1 VSQPRARWAAVV
13 LFFLSAATAGAQSL
27 TLADAIAR
35 ARTVTPEARSAAA
48 AAGEAAAR
56 VAQAQAGYLPRV
68 DLIESIQRGNQ
79 PVFVFSSLLSQRRFE
94 AADFALQ
101 SLNHPSP
108 VTNVRSSVLVEQPV
122 FDGGATR
129 FAVRSARIASDLAV
143 AAQDAAGQDLALQAA
158 AAFVRVLQL
167 DAEAGATQAAI
178 DAAQSDRDRAAA
190 RRDSGIVTDA
200 DVLAVEVH
208 LAEMRARRIT
218 AIGDLA
224 IARIALNTA
233 IGAPLDDQ
241 TALAPP
247 AAPGSSTPI
256 GELLVQARSSSAE
269 QRQAALRA
277 EAAAAALASARSAF
291 LPRVLL
297 QGGLEADGSSLTDQ
311 QANWVVGASVQL
323 NVFRGGGDAARVR
336 EARFAQTRAEADR
349 QRVER
354 DLEVDVRAA
363 GVRLDT
369 ARAREQAG
377 RAALAQA
384 VESRRIVRERYEAGL
399 ATITDVLRAAGAVLD
414 AEARASASG
423 LTVVLEAVAL
433 ERAIGRL

>member
-1 VSQPRARWAAVV
+1 MSQPRAGWAAIA
-13 LFFLSAATAGAQSL
+13 LFFLVAATASAQSL
-27 TLADAIAR
+27 TLADAMAR

-56 VAQAQAGYLPRV
+56 VGQAQAGYLPRV
-68 DLIESIQRGNQ
+68 DLIESVQRGNQ
-79 PVFVFSSLLSQRRFE
+79 PVFVFGSLLSQRRFE

-108 VTNVRSSVLVEQPV
+108 VTSVRSSVLVEQPV

-129 FAVRSARIASDLAV
+129 FAVRSARIASDLA
-143 AAQDAAGQDLALQAA
+143 AAVQAAAGQDLALRAA
-158 AAFVRVLQL
+158 AAFVAVLQL
-167 DAEAGATQAAI
+167 DGETRATQAAI
-178 DAAQSDRDRAAA
+178 DAAQSDLDRAAA

-218 AIGDLA
+218 ATGDLA
-224 IARIALNTA
+224 VARIALNTA

-241 TALAPP
+241 TPLARPAL
-247 AAPGSSTPI
+247 PGSTTPI
-256 GELLVQARSSSAE
+256 GELVVQARGSSAE
-269 QRQAALRA
+269 PRQAALRA
-277 EAAAAALASARSAF
+277 EAAATTLAAARSAF

-297 QGGLEADGSSLTDQ
+297 QGGLEADGSGLTDQ
-311 QANWVVGASVQL
+311 QGSWLVGASMQF
-323 NVFRGGGDAARVR
+323 NVFRGGADVARVR
-336 EARFAQTRAEADR
+336 EARFAHTRAEADR

-363 GVRLDT
+363 GVRLET
-369 ARAREQAG
+369 ARAREQAV
-377 RAALAQA
+377 RAALSQA

-414 AEARASASG
+414 AEARASASA

-433 ERAIGRL
+433 ERAVGRL